1 MFNKIVNIIK
11 KNLCIFNINQMKLL
25 FHFSKLNNAQN
36 KDGFILA
43 DHFEVD
49 QNLIYRS
56 IVLTELSKVK
66 NLRLYEVSVNYYG
79 RKFNRE
85 KQSRLS

>member
-43 DHFEVD
+43 DHFELD

-56 IVLTELSKVK
+56 IVLT
-66 NLRLYEVSVNYYG
+66 
-79 RKFNRE
+79 
-85 KQSRLS
+85 